1 MIYLS
6 LFRYIHNVV
15 TLRVVKMKGE
25 NFDDSCEIS
34 GVEDELDFALLA
46 DDLSE
51 IELDHLET
59 DSDDS
64 DVIVVR
70 KKKNCNY

>member
-1 MIYLS
+1 ME
-6 LFRYIHNVV
+6 
-15 TLRVVKMKGE
+15 GE
-25 NFDDSCEIS
+25 NFDDICEIS
-34 GVEDELDFALLA
+34 DVEDELDFALLA

-51 IELDHLET
+51 IELDNLET

-70 KKKNCNY
+70 KKELQLLNLI